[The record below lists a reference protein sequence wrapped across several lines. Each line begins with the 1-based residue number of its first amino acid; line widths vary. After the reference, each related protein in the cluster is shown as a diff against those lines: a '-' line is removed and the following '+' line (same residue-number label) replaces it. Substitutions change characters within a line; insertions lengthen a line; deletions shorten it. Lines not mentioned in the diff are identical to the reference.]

1 MQQAEPRGV
10 RASRDE
16 VSVGDGGADLRL
28 VEQIVDAEQAAA
40 LAQMARVALTR
51 GLLDGRRSMGE
62 VVETM
67 YEEWRRGGWEA
78 LDEHGTPA
86 CGLAMPRSQELAAMF
101 NRWRA

>member
-1 MQQAEPRGV
+1 M
-10 RASRDE
+10 
-16 VSVGDGGADLRL
+16 GDGGADLRL

-51 GLLDGRRSMGE
+51 GLLDGRRNMGG
-62 VVETM
+62 VVEAV
-67 YEEWRRGGWEA
+67 YEEWHRGGWEA

-86 CGLAMPRSQELAAMF
+86 CGLAMPRSQELAAML